1 MPWEGRVRI
10 SANIWQFTPLE
21 TRRGSVGINYA
32 NICAVPAYMGD
43 IQAQCDIHLA
53 SIFQWDLF
61 SFTLN
66 IAFLFDIS
74 LYAL

>member
-1 MPWEGRVRI
+1 MPWEGRVQI
-10 SANIWQFTPLE
+10 SANIWQCTPLE
-21 TRRGSVGINYA
+21 TRQGSVGLNYA
-32 NICAVPAYMGD
+32 NIYAVPAYIGD
-43 IQAQCDIHLA
+43 IQAQCYMHLA
-53 SIFQWDLF
+53 SIFHSDLF